1 MRFTQIFILA
11 RGFPLQGVKIM
22 LKWIYYYLRSGSMS
36 QIIRD
41 MLEISR
47 CGVQYRSDNLAPLG
61 LKSIHASY
69 LTEICANPGISQD
82 RLARLICINKSNV
95 ARQVA
100 VLEEDGFIRRVP
112 SEADKRVMELY
123 PTEKTLELLPKINE
137 MLACWDDC
145 ITQDL
150 SEEEKTCLSTLLSK
164 MSQRASR
171 YMEDR

>member
-1 MRFTQIFILA
+1 MT
-11 RGFPLQGVKIM
+11 
-22 LKWIYYYLRSGSMS
+22 

-47 CGVQYRSDNLAPLG
+47 CGVQYRSDNLAQFG
-61 LKSIHASY
+61 LKSLHASY

-82 RLARLICINKSNV
+82 RLARIICINKSNV

-100 VLEEDGFIRRVP
+100 VLEEDGFVQRLP

-123 PTEKTLELLPKINE
+123 PTEKTLAILPQITQ
-137 MLACWDDC
+137 MLRCWENC

-150 SEEEKTCLSTLLSK
+150 SQEEKETLSALLSK
-164 MSQRASR
+164 MSSRASR

>member
-1 MRFTQIFILA
+1 
-11 RGFPLQGVKIM
+11 
-22 LKWIYYYLRSGSMS
+22 MS

-47 CGVQYRSDNLAPLG
+47 CGVQYRSDNLAQFG

-82 RLARLICINKSNV
+82 RLAKLIFINKSNV

-100 VLEEDGFIRRVP
+100 VLEEDGFVRRVP
-112 SEADKRVMELY
+112 SAADKRVMELY
-123 PTEKTLELLPKINE
+123 PTEKTLEIVPRINE
-137 MLACWDDC
+137 MLLCWENC
-145 ITQDL
+145 ITHDL
-150 SEEEKTCLSTLLSK
+150 SEEEKELITALLGK
-164 MSQRASR
+164 MSSRAAR

>member
-1 MRFTQIFILA
+1 MT
-11 RGFPLQGVKIM
+11 
-22 LKWIYYYLRSGSMS
+22 

-47 CGVQYRSDNLAPLG
+47 CGVQYRADNLSQYG

-82 RLARLICINKSNV
+82 KLARIICINKSNV

-100 VLEEDGFIRRVP
+100 VLEEDGFVRRVP

-123 PTEKTLELLPKINE
+123 PTEKTLELLPQITK
-137 MLACWDDC
+137 MLMCWENC

-150 SEEEKTCLSTLLSK
+150 SEEEKATLSTLLSK
-164 MSQRASR
+164 MSQRATR

>member
-1 MRFTQIFILA
+1 
-11 RGFPLQGVKIM
+11 
-22 LKWIYYYLRSGSMS
+22 MS
-36 QIIRD
+36 EIIRD
-41 MLEISR
+41 ITEIAR
-47 CGVQYRSDNLAPLG
+47 CGVQFRSDRLAPLG

-82 RLARLICINKSNV
+82 RLARIICINKSNV

-100 VLEEDGFIRRVP
+100 VLEEDGFVRRVP

-123 PTEKTLELLPKINE
+123 PTDKTLEILPRITYIL
-137 MLACWDDC
+137 MCWENC

-150 SEEEKTCLSTLLSK
+150 SNEEKECLSSLLSK
-164 MSQRASR
+164 MSSRASH

>member
-1 MRFTQIFILA
+1 
-11 RGFPLQGVKIM
+11 
-22 LKWIYYYLRSGSMS
+22 MS

-82 RLARLICINKSNV
+82 KLARLICINKSNV

-100 VLEEDGFIRRVP
+100 VLEEDGFVRRVP
-112 SEADKRVMELY
+112 SAADKRVMELY
-123 PTEKTLELLPKINE
+123 PTEKTLELLPRITKI
-137 MLACWDDC
+137 LTCWENC
-145 ITQDL
+145 ITSDL
-150 SEEEKTCLSTLLSK
+150 TEEEKELITSLLSK
-164 MSQRASR
+164 MSSRASR

>member
-1 MRFTQIFILA
+1 MT
-11 RGFPLQGVKIM
+11 
-22 LKWIYYYLRSGSMS
+22 

-47 CGVQYRSDNLAPLG
+47 CGVQYRSDNLAQFG

-82 RLARLICINKSNV
+82 RLARIICINKSNV

-100 VLEEDGFIRRVP
+100 VLEEDGFVLRVP
-112 SEADKRVMELY
+112 SAADKRVMELY
-123 PTEKTLELLPKINE
+123 PTEKTLQIVPRINE
-137 MLACWDDC
+137 MLMCWEDC
-145 ITQDL
+145 ITHDL
-150 SEEEKTCLSTLLSK
+150 SEEEKELLTALLGK
-164 MSQRASR
+164 MSSRATR

>member
-1 MRFTQIFILA
+1 
-11 RGFPLQGVKIM
+11 
-22 LKWIYYYLRSGSMS
+22 MS

-47 CGVQYRSDNLAPLG
+47 CGVQYRSDNLSPMG

-82 RLARLICINKSNV
+82 KLARLICINKSNV

-100 VLEEDGFIRRVP
+100 VLEEDRFVRRIP
-112 SEADKRVMELY
+112 SAADKRVMELY
-123 PTEKTLELLPKINE
+123 PTEKTLELLPQISA
-137 MLACWDDC
+137 LLGCWENC

-150 SEEEKTCLSTLLSK
+150 TEQEKELLTSLLGK
-164 MSQRASR
+164 MSARAVR

>member
-1 MRFTQIFILA
+1 MT
-11 RGFPLQGVKIM
+11 
-22 LKWIYYYLRSGSMS
+22 

-47 CGVQYRSDNLAPLG
+47 CGVQYRSDNLAQFG

-82 RLARLICINKSNV
+82 QLARIICINKSNV

-100 VLEEDGFIRRVP
+100 VLEEDGFVRRVP
-112 SEADKRVMELY
+112 SAADKRVMELY
-123 PTEKTLELLPKINE
+123 PTEKTLEILPRINE
-137 MLACWDDC
+137 MLMCWENC
-145 ITQDL
+145 ITHDL
-150 SEEEKTCLSTLLSK
+150 TEEEKELLSALLRK
-164 MSQRASR
+164 MSGRASG

>member
-1 MRFTQIFILA
+1 MT
-11 RGFPLQGVKIM
+11 
-22 LKWIYYYLRSGSMS
+22 

-47 CGVQYRSDNLAPLG
+47 CGVQYRADNLAPLG

-95 ARQVA
+95 ARQVT
-100 VLEEDGFIRRVP
+100 VLEEDGFVRRVP

-123 PTEKTLELLPKINE
+123 PTEKTLEILPKINE
-137 MLACWDDC
+137 ILMCWEQC
-145 ITQDL
+145 ITHDL
-150 SEEEKTCLSTLLSK
+150 TEAEKELITTLLSK
-164 MSQRASR
+164 MSKRAAW